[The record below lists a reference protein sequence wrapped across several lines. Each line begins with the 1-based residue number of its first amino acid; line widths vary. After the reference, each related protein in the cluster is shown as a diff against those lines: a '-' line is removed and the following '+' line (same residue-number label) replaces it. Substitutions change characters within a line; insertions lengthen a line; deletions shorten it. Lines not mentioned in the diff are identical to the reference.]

1 MTPKKSTPIKRAIH
15 EFDAT
20 GKSLGRLATQIA
32 VLLRGKNKP
41 SFEPHIDAGD
51 KVVVIH
57 AAQIKLTG
65 QKLTQKVYHKHS
77 GYPGGLKT
85 QKLSTLFVKDPSE
98 VLHRAVFQ
106 MLPDNRLRKHMIK
119 RLTISN

>member
-1 MTPKKSTPIKRAIH
+1 MTLKTPIKRAIH
-15 EFDAT
+15 ELDAT
-20 GKSLGRLATQIA
+20 GKPLGRLATQIA

-51 KVVVIH
+51 KVVVTN

-65 QKLTQKVYHKHS
+65 QKLTQKVYHSYS

-85 QKLSTLFVKDPSE
+85 KKLSTLFASNPSE
-98 VLHRAVFQ
+98 VIHRAVFQ

>member
-1 MTPKKSTPIKRAIH
+1 MAPKKSAPIKREIH
-15 EFDAT
+15 TLNAT
-20 GKSLGRLATQIA
+20 DRPLGRLATQIA

-41 SFEPHIDAGD
+41 TFQPHIDAGD
-51 KVVVIH
+51 SVVVAH
-57 AAQIKLTG
+57 AAQVKLTG
-65 QKLTQKVYHKHS
+65 QKLTQKVYQRHS

-85 QKLSTLFVKDPSE
+85 KKLSSLFADDPSQ